1 MFKPTAG
8 DAKGLRRWASFHSWT
23 SIVRNMSF
31 SNRILIELLTWSDS
45 GWAQDCT
52 SSEHKLH
59 KLHKHY
65 PYERP
70 CSTKRCQQ
78 PLKHEERN
86 VFRTDLTGSRL
97 PVLTGGDDIAAVT
110 NVAKFAVRKLST
122 KISTADIGTMY
133 LSIDHLMDLLMGITL
148 KGEVGALGPGQSR
161 SDSSGSRCEA
171 MAGEMLRGLAS
182 GIVGLLALVQ
192 QAGRIPLVGWTVLMI
207 LLCCSLDFLFAG
219 HVR

>member
-1 MFKPTAG
+1 MVGPKI
-8 DAKGLRRWASFHSWT
+8 R
-23 SIVRNMSF
+23 
-31 SNRILIELLTWSDS
+31 
-45 GWAQDCT
+45 T
-52 SSEHKLH
+52 SSEH

-70 CSTKRCQQ
+70 CSTKWCQQ

-97 PVLTGGDDIAAVT
+97 PVLTGGDDITAVT

-122 KISTADIGTMY
+122 KINTADIGTMY
-133 LSIDHLMDLLMGITL
+133 LSRASTDHLMDLLMGIRL
-148 KGEVGALGPGQSR
+148 KGEGGALGPGRSR

-182 GIVGLLALVQ
+182 GIAGLLALVQ
-192 QAGRIPLVGWTVLMI
+192 QAGRILLVGWTVLMI
-207 LLCCSLDFLFAG
+207 LLFCSLHFLFARFRPSKGSTNGECQFTAQASG
-219 HVR
+219 HDFGQIRSSARD